1 MTHTHTH
8 THTHSRTPLDE
19 WSARRRDLYLKQ
31 NFHRRPTSLPPA
43 GFETATVESERRQ
56 THALDRAASVI
67 AYVDG
72 GDVVVDDGDDCCE
85 SMLLSLLL
93 LLLFLLLLLLLLL
106 LFMYFSPNIFHLELR
121 WTASPRF
128 RHSGHGIFSKTCAER
143 SKAVVFK
150 TLTDCRC
157 VGKYRFLLRHSDRHQ
172 YHCVIPLNDNGV
184 NQV

>member
-1 MTHTHTH
+1 MI
-8 THTHSRTPLDE
+8 SSSQRPLPE
-19 WSARRRDLYLKQ
+19 T
-31 NFHRRPTSLPPA
+31 NFHKRQTSLPPA
-43 GFETATVESERRQ
+43 GLETATVESERRQ

-121 WTASPRF
+121 
-128 RHSGHGIFSKTCAER
+128 
-143 SKAVVFK
+143 
-150 TLTDCRC
+150 
-157 VGKYRFLLRHSDRHQ
+157 
-172 YHCVIPLNDNGV
+172 
-184 NQV
+184 